1 MYDAVTGAAV
11 DVVYGVVTGA
21 AVEPAD
27 AGQNVVVIVMMSVV
41 TLPIGQLVTTGGH
54 DVMV

>member
-1 MYDAVTGAAV
+1 VYDAVTGAAV